1 MRLPAFLATLLI
13 AAGAAVVAQARP
25 LPAVSQINI
34 TIGPKLQAKADDYG
48 PREFDYLKAALRND
62 VERELGKAG
71 LAASGGATLDLVIE
85 DAMPNRPTFEQ
96 MVDRPGLSFQSI
108 SIGGAEVSGVLTAS
122 DGGQTPLHYRWYES
136 DIGNT
141 LASSTWS
148 DAERAFDRFAR
159 GLVKGDVG
167 ELAP

>member
-34 TIGPKLQAKADDYG
+34 TIGPKLQSKADDYG
-48 PREFDYLKAALRND
+48 PREFEYLKGALRNEI
-62 VERELGKAG
+62 ERELGKAG
-71 LAASGGATLDLVIE
+71 LVAPDGATLDLIIE
-85 DAMPNRPTFEQ
+85 DATPNRPTFAQ

-108 SIGGAEVSGVLTAS
+108 SIGGAEVSGVMTGP
-122 DGGQTPLHYRWYES
+122 DGGQTPLHYRWFES
-136 DIGNT
+136 DLGNT
-141 LASSTWS
+141 LAASTWT

-159 GLVKGDVG
+159 GLVKGDVR